1 MLGTVVRGVIV
12 VGVRNCQLLWY
23 MVYEGMGLRGT
34 EIRVVKILFTD
45 RFI

>member
-23 MVYEGMGLRGT
+23 MVYGIMGYRNKRT
-34 EIRVVKILFTD
+34 EQTKEN
-45 RFI
+45 